1 MTGEIAAG
9 KAADFLVVDLDVP
22 ELTPSY
28 DLEWELVRLAGRD
41 QITAVVVDGKLRLWQ
56 GWPPDW
62 DGRALVA
69 RAAKM
74 GPEVVRRANLRR
86 VEPR

>member
-1 MTGEIAAG
+1 M
-9 KAADFLVVDLDVP
+9 DLNVP

-41 QITAVVVDGKLRLWQ
+41 QITAVVVNGKLRLWQ

-62 DGRALVA
+62 DGPALVA
-69 RAAKM
+69 RAARL
-74 GPEVVRRANLRR
+74 GPEVVRRAGLQR
-86 VEPR
+86 VAPAQNP